1 MHLHCF
7 ITTISLSWFQHRDNK
22 SDDTDLRLDHWDA
35 VAAQE
40 LNIVAHI
47 DNFLFLYAL
56 QHGINNDEGASSSN
70 SGTAKERKIQAT
82 AKVRDACKNKKTC
95 YVFLKYVLSTGN

>member
-1 MHLHCF
+1 
-7 ITTISLSWFQHRDNK
+7 
-22 SDDTDLRLDHWDA
+22 
-35 VAAQE
+35 

-70 SGTAKERKIQAT
+70 SGTAKERKIRPQPKLEMLART
-82 AKVRDACKNKKTC
+82 KRRPMFSFMGRIKFNQK
-95 YVFLKYVLSTGN
+95 